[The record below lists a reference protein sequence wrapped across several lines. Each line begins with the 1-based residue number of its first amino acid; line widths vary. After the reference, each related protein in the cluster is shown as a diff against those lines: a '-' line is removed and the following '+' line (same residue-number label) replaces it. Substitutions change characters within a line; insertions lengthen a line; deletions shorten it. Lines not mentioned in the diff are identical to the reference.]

1 MEEKNYLEFISLV
14 RRMRDVQK
22 VEETLSLNENKE
34 VISIILREA
43 RKREAEVDEYLEK
56 I

>member
-14 RRMRDVQK
+14 RRMRSVQK
-22 VEETLSLNENKE
+22 VEETLSHNENKE

-43 RKREAEVDEYLEK
+43 RKREAEVDEYLQK

>member
-1 MEEKNYLEFISLV
+1 
-14 RRMRDVQK
+14 MRDVQK
-22 VEETLSLNENKE
+22 VEATLSHNDNKE